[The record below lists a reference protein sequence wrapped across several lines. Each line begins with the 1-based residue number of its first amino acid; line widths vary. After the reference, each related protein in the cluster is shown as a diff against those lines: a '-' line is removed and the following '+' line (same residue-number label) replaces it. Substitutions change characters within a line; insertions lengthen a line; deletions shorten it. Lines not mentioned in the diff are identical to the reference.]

1 RSARMIRLTLVSAL
15 AVAFAG
21 CGRPSLLSATH
32 GDQGALDALAQLDAE
47 TGVTWTARWYADIH
61 TPALLE
67 GRTAPLANTAVDAAR
82 AGRVFIR
89 AHAALFSL
97 ADADDVES
105 TDGSTDELGMTHARF
120 AEKAQDYDVW
130 GGQLYLHFASDGALV
145 RINGRFIPVTSDLGT
160 PELTSQE
167 ALVAA
172 VAAARAA
179 SPWSADAFTTYVP
192 KLYAYPVD
200 AQTVKLAWRVQ
211 IAANDDSGTALLES
225 FVDAADGSILHA
237 ADITEYLAGSGVG
250 VFGDRQSLVVA
261 ADGASY
267 ILEDDTRGAPP
278 TRTYGNGGTTK
289 LPGIAVRSKDP
300 QAWDTSGDGKG
311 AAVDAHAF
319 VAASWDYFA
328 DVHGQRGWDG
338 SGKGVHTTVHYG
350 NAYDNAFFD
359 GTQLVFGDGDGALF
373 APLSGALDIVAHEF
387 THGVTAHTA
396 ALGAE
401 GETGALNE
409 AIADVFACFIEG
421 NWQIGETV
429 FHPSGQPVAIR
440 DIANP
445 HASGNP
451 AALAEWVTATEDNG
465 GVHVNSTIAS
475 HAAYLM
481 TVGDNALPS
490 ATVEKIWYRALARY
504 LYSDADFAAA
514 ADATIAAAKDLGSGA
529 ETTVR
534 AAWVAAGVIPAS

>member
-1 RSARMIRLTLVSAL
+1 MFRSHSIVTLTLTLTAAL
-15 AVAFAG
+15 AVTG
-21 CGRPSLLSATH
+21 CGRPSLFSTTH

-47 TGVTWTARWYADIH
+47 TGVTWSARWYSDIH
-61 TPALLE
+61 TPAFLE

-97 ADADDVES
+97 ADADDVEA
-105 TDGSTDELGMTHARF
+105 TDGGTDELGMTHARF

-130 GGQLYLHFASDGALV
+130 GGQLVLHFASDGALV
-145 RINGRFIPVTSDLGT
+145 RINGRCIPVTNELGT
-160 PELTSQE
+160 PALTSQQ

-172 VAAARAA
+172 VAAARSAG
-179 SPWSADAFTTYVP
+179 PWSPDAFTTYVP

-211 IAANDDSGTALLES
+211 IAANDVSGTALLES
-225 FVDAADGSILHA
+225 FVDAADGTILHA
-237 ADITEYLAGSGVG
+237 ADITDYLDGSGVG
-250 VFGDRQSLVVA
+250 VFGDRQPLAVA

-267 ILEDDTRGAPP
+267 ILEDDTRGSPP
-278 TRTYGNGGTTK
+278 TRTYGNGNTTK
-289 LPGIAVRSKDP
+289 LPGTAVRSKDP
-300 QAWDTSGDGKG
+300 QAWDTTGDGKG

-328 DVHGQRGWDG
+328 NVHDRVGWDG

-350 NAYDNAFFD
+350 NGYDNAFFD

-373 APLSGALDIVAHEF
+373 SPLAGALDLVAHEF
-387 THGVTAHTA
+387 THGVTAHSA

-409 AIADVFACFIEG
+409 AIADIFACFIEG

-429 FHPSGQPVAIR
+429 FHPSGSNVAIR
-440 DIANP
+440 DIADP

-451 AALAEWVTATEDNG
+451 AALAERVTQAEDNG

-481 TVGDNALPS
+481 TVGDAALPL
-490 ATVEKIWYRALARY
+490 ATVEKIWYRALAWY

-514 ADATIAAAKDLGSGA
+514 ADATIAAAKDLGNGA
-529 ETTVR
+529 ETTVHD
-534 AAWVAAGVIPAS
+534 AWVAAGVVP